1 MEPLGVDAAPALVPA
16 PRVGCP
22 VQDLL
27 TTVPADPAAAVTA
40 VARAASEIVG
50 GPVSVSPDG
59 DVGGPRSVRS
69 GRVVLSWTLECP
81 RVPPARRQLLE
92 QACVWLRLVLER
104 DHAATALEDAAAETA
119 IVTDV
124 VEALLSVH
132 DVDQLLLSI
141 ADRTLGLL
149 DADICGVLLRE
160 DDEVRMRSCVGHRV
174 IDTARLRMRRGQGVA
189 GLVFET
195 GKPAKVDRYVED
207 ETISRDFVGLAE
219 REQTESALAVPLEL
233 PGELLGVLEVWR
245 RRPSVFSDQDVRRM
259 VTLANF
265 ATIALRSARL
275 HDEQVRAHEG
285 LEKAHAALKHQV
297 GVLGRT
303 AELQQALLT
312 TVLEGGGLPAV
323 ARRVATHLHCQVG
336 IYDAAGA
343 RLAVHGGDGLPETLA
358 SRSRSGRSL
367 RRAAGMPTAARIQ
380 PVYADGDEIGCV
392 CLLPGSGREGPGEEM
407 LDAVAGQVAMACSL
421 TLLRER
427 AASRARRE
435 ALDEVLW
442 DLLQGPP
449 EHRVAARARA
459 QQMGVPLG
467 PRLRV
472 LYGHLENVEELAA
485 AHGWDTSRTGRLRRD
500 VVRALRDRED
510 GPRLALVGL
519 RGDLVVAVA
528 ESLDA
533 AGARALVHDIVT
545 SSRGEAPGLRSSW
558 GVSRVARRPRG
569 APERVQRGEDGAVRL
584 APARRGQRLPLR
596 GARRRAAAARLGL
609 RPGPADLH
617 RGRHRPAGRLRP
629 RQRRRARPDPAGVLR
644 RRLLPAGRR
653 REAVR
658 APQDAALPARAHQG
672 AHRARPVPPRRPD
685 ARGRGAAA
693 AAAQRRRGLSGAT
706 PPRRHIGAI
715 IWTAASMMP
724 SVSAVRPRD
733 DVRGVELPDGGRGH
747 LPRVDG
753 GRHRADVAAD
763 QHRDLAVAQRPVPL
777 DLDRGGLDHGVGGLE
792 RADEAPG
799 LDHPERARPS
809 RLRHRGLPRPT

>member
-1 MEPLGVDAAPALVPA
+1 MEPVGVDAAPALVPA

-27 TTVPADPAAAVTA
+27 TTVPDDPSGAATA
-40 VARAASEIVG
+40 VERAASEIVG
-50 GPVSVSPDG
+50 GPVSVRTDG
-59 DVGGPRSVRS
+59 LADGPRCVRS
-69 GRVVLSWTLECP
+69 GPVGLTWTLECP
-81 RVPPARRQLLE
+81 RVPAERRLLLE

-104 DHAATALEDAAAETA
+104 DRAATAIDDAAEETT

-160 DDEVRMRSCVGHRV
+160 GEEVRMRSCVGHRV

-207 ETISRDFVGLAE
+207 RTISRDFVGLAE

-233 PGELLGVLEVWR
+233 PGEFLGVLEVWR
-245 RRPSVFSDQDVRRM
+245 RRPSVFSEQDVRRM

-275 HDEQVRAHEG
+275 HDEQVRANAG

-323 ARRVATHLHCQVG
+323 ARQVAAHLQCRVG
-336 IYDAAGA
+336 IYDAAGT
-343 RLAVHGGDGLPETLA
+343 RLAVHGGDGLPDTL
-358 SRSRSGRSL
+358 STRSRSGRSL
-367 RRAAGMPTAARIQ
+367 RRVTGLPTAARLQ

-392 CLLPGSGREGPGEEM
+392 CLLPGSGGESSGEEM
-407 LDAVAGQVAMACSL
+407 LDAVAAQVAMACSL

-427 AASRARRE
+427 VASRARRE
-435 ALDEVLW
+435 ALNEVLW

-459 QQMGVPLG
+459 QQMGVTLG
-467 PRLRV
+467 SRLRV
-472 LYGHLENVEELAA
+472 LHGHLENVEELAS
-485 AHGWDTSRTGRLRRD
+485 AHGWDTSRTDRLRRD

-510 GPRLALVGL
+510 GPRLALVGR

-533 AGARALVHDIVT
+533 AGARSLVHDIVA
-545 SSRGEAPGLRSSW
+545 SCRAEAPGLRSSW
-558 GVSRVARRPRG
+558 GVSRPHDDAEALPNAFNEAKTALSASHRLGGDNVFLYEELG
-569 APERVQRGEDGAVRL
+569 VVRL
-584 APARRGQRLPLR
+584 LLGSGSDPDLQTFIEDVTGPLVAYDR
-596 GARRRAAAARLGL
+596 DNDGSLVRTLRAFFDADCSQRAAAEKLFVHHKTLRYRLERIKQLTGL
-609 RPGPADLH
+609 DLS
-617 RGRHRPAGRLRP
+617 RH
-629 RQRRRARPDPAGVLR
+629 
-644 RRLLPAGRR
+644 
-653 REAVR
+653 
-658 APQDAALPARAHQG
+658 
-672 AHRARPVPPRRPD
+672 
-685 ARGRGAAA
+685 
-693 AAAQRRRGLSGAT
+693 
-706 PPRRHIGAI
+706 
-715 IWTAASMMP
+715 
-724 SVSAVRPRD
+724 D
-733 DVRGVELPDGGRGH
+733 DRM
-747 LPRVDG
+747 
-753 GRHRADVAAD
+753 RADVA
-763 QHRDLAVAQRPVPL
+763 L
-777 DLDRGGLDHGVGGLE
+777 
-792 RADEAPG
+792 
-799 LDHPERARPS
+799 
-809 RLRHRGLPRPT
+809 RLLQLNGE